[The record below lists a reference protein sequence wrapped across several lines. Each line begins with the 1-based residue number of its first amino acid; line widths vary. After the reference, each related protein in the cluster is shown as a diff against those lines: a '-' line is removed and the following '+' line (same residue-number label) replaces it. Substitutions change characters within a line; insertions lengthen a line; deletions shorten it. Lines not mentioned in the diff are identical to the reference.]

1 MTSGEAVSVARC
13 RYCGKEFD
21 VRRFQVVVMG
31 SRGVYD
37 SSECA
42 LLDAEGRAA
51 LRRSAPS
58 FRTLTP
64 VEPR

>member
-1 MTSGEAVSVARC
+1 MTSGDSVSVARC

-37 SSECA
+37 STECA
-42 LLDAEGRAA
+42 LLDDDGRAA
-51 LRRSAPS
+51 LRRNPVP

-64 VEPR
+64 VERR